1 MIQCQPAKY
10 FLTVSFDRLV
20 EYSFS
25 PTLLLQVDISV
36 VGLTSFGGPD
46 VPFDVDVFDS
56 SVHYIKLMK

>member
-10 FLTVSFDRLV
+10 FLCFFDRLV

-36 VGLTSFGGPD
+36 VGVTSFSEPEG
-46 VPFDVDVFDS
+46 PFDVDVFDS
-56 SVHYIKLMK
+56 SVNYIKLMK